1 MSPAI
6 VHAGPRKVPVWWGYT
21 VPNLLLTTMSR
32 VIQQSKL
39 VVVLDLDETLLLAST
54 TETLSERLE
63 LVQKQK

>member
-1 MSPAI
+1 M
-6 VHAGPRKVPVWWGYT
+6 PVWWGYT

>member
-1 MSPAI
+1 VLFAP
-6 VHAGPRKVPVWWGYT
+6 VDAGPRKVPVWWGYT
-21 VPNLLLTTMSR
+21 VPNLLLTTMSQ

-39 VVVLDLDETLLLAST
+39 VVVLDLDQTLLLAST